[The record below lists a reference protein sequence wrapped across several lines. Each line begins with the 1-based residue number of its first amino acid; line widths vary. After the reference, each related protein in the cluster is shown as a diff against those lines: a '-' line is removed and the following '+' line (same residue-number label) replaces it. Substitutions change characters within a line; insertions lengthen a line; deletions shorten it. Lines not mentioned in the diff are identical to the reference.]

1 MEGST
6 FRFRIS
12 FWMYSGID
20 LWMEIPVDLHQKVC
34 NSVGSNK
41 MDRFEFCFK
50 FADYLKEKFPGL
62 DAFILQEIDK
72 WKSGHFG
79 VDDSKEVLH
88 QYGLTSPWFEDEW

>member
-50 FADYLKEKFPGL
+50 FADYLKEKFPEL

-88 QYGLTSPWFEDEW
+88 QYGLTSPWFEEE